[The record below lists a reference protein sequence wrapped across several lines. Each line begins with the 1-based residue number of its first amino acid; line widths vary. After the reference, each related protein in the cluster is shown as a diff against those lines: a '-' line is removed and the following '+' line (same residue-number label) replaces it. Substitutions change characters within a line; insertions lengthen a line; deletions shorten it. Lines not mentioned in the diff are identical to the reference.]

1 MMNFE
6 KEVRDI
12 KENIL
17 QTSHKLDE
25 LANER
30 DVIAGMKLSEQA
42 LAPFL
47 DEEPDLYSIKDVR
60 VVYQ

>member
-1 MMNFE
+1 VVNRE
-6 KEVRDI
+6 AEVRES
-12 KENIL
+12 KENVL

-47 DEEPDLYSIKDVR
+47 DEEPDLYSIKDAK